1 MSSSV
6 PCVFLVTAEAL
17 KSIDLVESHKAR
29 QDLSTQEKR
38 CKGYINNYTPPTIFF
53 NLPQIVYYWTT
64 YSKTVESPET
74 TTLSV

>member
-29 QDLSTQEKR
+29 QDLFTQEKR
-38 CKGYINNYTPPTIFF
+38 CKGYINNYTPPTIFSTF
-53 NLPQIVYYWTT
+53 LKYFITGLHIAKRWKALKPQH
-64 YSKTVESPET
+64 
-74 TTLSV
+74 